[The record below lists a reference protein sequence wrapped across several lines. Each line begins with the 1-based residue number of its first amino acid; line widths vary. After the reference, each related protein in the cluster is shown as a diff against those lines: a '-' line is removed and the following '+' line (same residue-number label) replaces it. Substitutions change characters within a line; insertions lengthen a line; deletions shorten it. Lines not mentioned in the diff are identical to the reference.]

1 MRVAYDTSVLATIV
15 SRRDLILR
23 LQADVSTGRLVI
35 VSSAF
40 ILDELERVLVAK
52 LGLTKQ
58 AAKSRVRLL
67 ARVAEIVELKNI
79 TPVSRDANDDPVI
92 ATALA
97 GDAEYIVTFDR
108 DLLVIKQH
116 ANVLIVTPDGF
127 KEILSS
133 VE

>member
-1 MRVAYDTSVLATIV
+1 MRVVYDTSVLATIV

-23 LQADVSTGRLVI
+23 LQADVSTGRLTLI
-35 VSSAF
+35 SSAF

-52 LGLTKQ
+52 FDLTKQ

-67 ARVAEIVELKNI
+67 ARMAEMAQPKD
-79 TPVSRDANDDPVI
+79 TPRVSRDANDDPVI

-97 GDAEYIVTFDR
+97 GGAEYIVTFDR

-116 ANVLIVTPDGF
+116 ANVLIVTPNGF
-127 KEILSS
+127 KEILSR